1 MEKRWAIGLGL
12 FLGALFGAGAPG
24 SASAQVTIDGA
35 PDSTQI
41 IVDGSGD
48 TFVGVWVHAPD
59 APRRGDR
66 PPMALSLVIDTSGSM
81 SGEKIANAR
90 MAAQSVLE
98 TLQEGDIVSIYG
110 FSDAVTEYASPT
122 VIGRGSRQ
130 SLMAAVQ
137 GLEATGSTNLYD
149 GLRAGIARVGQ
160 APASHTARRVI
171 VLSDG
176 QANVGPSDPGSL
188 GNVAAQGSEYG
199 LQVTAIGVGLDYDE
213 RTLGAI
219 AVRSSGRLYHLAQ
232 PSQMASILREEI
244 GLLASTVASDVI
256 IEITPSPGVV
266 IIEGLTMGAE
276 VQNGLLRLP
285 VGSLYS
291 GQERELLFKARVDTH
306 QLGNRPLAT
315 ARLVYRDATGAHA
328 SRSATA
334 PIAYT
339 VTNDRRA
346 ASTSRQ
352 PRVAAMVATY
362 DASQA
367 QMRAADAL
375 NRGDTQAAT
384 VQLARAEDE
393 LRTAAAAAPA
403 AERRVLEE
411 RANRVGSI
419 RSRAAGAAS
428 PAAARGAALESYDSA
443 YDAAGY

>member
-176 QANVGPSDPGSL
+176 QANVGPSDR
-188 GNVAAQGSEYG
+188 A
-199 LQVTAIGVGLDYDE
+199 
-213 RTLGAI
+213 
-219 AVRSSGRLYHLAQ
+219 
-232 PSQMASILREEI
+232 
-244 GLLASTVASDVI
+244 
-256 IEITPSPGVV
+256 
-266 IIEGLTMGAE
+266 
-276 VQNGLLRLP
+276 
-285 VGSLYS
+285 
-291 GQERELLFKARVDTH
+291 
-306 QLGNRPLAT
+306 
-315 ARLVYRDATGAHA
+315 
-328 SRSATA
+328 RSATS
-334 PIAYT
+334 P
-339 VTNDRRA
+339 RRA
-346 ASTSRQ
+346 RSTACRSRRSASAWTTTSA
-352 PRVAAMVATY
+352 P
-362 DASQA
+362 S
-367 QMRAADAL
+367 
-375 NRGDTQAAT
+375 
-384 VQLARAEDE
+384 ARSPC
-393 LRTAAAAAPA
+393 AAPA
-403 AERRVLEE
+403 ASTTSPSPRRW
-411 RANRVGSI
+411 RASSARRSAC
-419 RSRAAGAAS
+419 SRARWRAT
-428 PAAARGAALESYDSA
+428 
-443 YDAAGY
+443 